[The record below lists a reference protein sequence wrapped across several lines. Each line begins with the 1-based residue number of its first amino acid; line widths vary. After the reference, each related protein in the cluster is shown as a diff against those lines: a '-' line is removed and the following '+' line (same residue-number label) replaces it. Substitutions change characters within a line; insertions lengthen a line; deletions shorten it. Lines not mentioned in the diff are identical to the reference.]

1 MAYAQLSAVRVKD
14 AATRALDELQARIGS
29 STSGEER
36 AMVTRLRWLKQLA
49 EASAQEDSTH
59 CYVTMTPEDFDLIAN
74 RYDEVPH
81 AEVPTQG
88 SWTGQDEEESTDWKT
103 A

>member
-1 MAYAQLSAVRVKD
+1 MAYAQLSAGRVKD

-49 EASAQEDSTH
+49 EASVQEDAAH
-59 CYVTMTPEDFDLIAN
+59 CYVTMTPEDFDLIAKG
-74 RYDEVPH
+74 YDEMPN
-81 AEVPTQG
+81 ADVPTQS
-88 SWTGQDEEESTDWKT
+88 SWPDQDEEDSTDWKT
-103 A
+103 V